1 MNIPK
6 LKKLKSIKKYHNIEI
21 KDDYSWV
28 DQENILDVLKD
39 SSKLLPDVRKY
50 IKENNVDIS
59 HIKKHF
65 ILK

>member
-28 DQENILDVLKD
+28 DQG
-39 SSKLLPDVRKY
+39 KY
-50 IKENNVDIS
+50 LRCFKRFFKVAS
-59 HIKKHF
+59 RCKKIH
-65 ILK
+65 